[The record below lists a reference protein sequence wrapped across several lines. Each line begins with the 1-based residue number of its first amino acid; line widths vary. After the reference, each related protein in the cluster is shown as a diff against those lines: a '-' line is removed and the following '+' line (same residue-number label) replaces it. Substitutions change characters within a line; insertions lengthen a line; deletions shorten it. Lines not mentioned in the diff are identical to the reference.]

1 MKDALRTLANFR
13 LEQAQESL
21 EAAQILFDSEKYRP
35 SVNRAYYAM
44 FYSVLALL
52 ALEGKGSSKHSGII
66 SQFDRL
72 YIKNGVFE
80 KETSKWLHEAFDLR
94 QRSDYQEMFLITPER
109 ARRVLENAATFIKTI
124 RSEILKPDSSSGM
137 SASKGCTP
145 SKAREE

>member
-1 MKDALRTLANFR
+1 MKDALRILANFR

-21 EAAQILFDSEKYRP
+21 ESAQILYDSKKYRP

-72 YIKNGVFE
+72 YIKKGFFS
-80 KETSKWLHEAFDLR
+80 KEISKWLHEAFDLR
-94 QRSDYQEMFLITPER
+94 QRSDYQEMFLVTPER
-109 ARRVLENAATFIKTI
+109 ACRVLENAATFIKTI
-124 RSEILKPDSSSGM
+124 TSELVK
-137 SASKGCTP
+137 
-145 SKAREE
+145 